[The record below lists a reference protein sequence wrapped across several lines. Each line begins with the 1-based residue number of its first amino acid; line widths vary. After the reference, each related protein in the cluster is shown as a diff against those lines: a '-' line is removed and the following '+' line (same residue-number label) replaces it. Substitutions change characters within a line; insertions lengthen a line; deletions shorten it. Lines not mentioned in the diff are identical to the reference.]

1 MSGPLT
7 DPGPRVGSNPSTAGL
22 RCKRQPG
29 ASWPGR
35 ARRSAF
41 PASDLWRRAA
51 ARRTRRAVTCRSR
64 SRFTGPF
71 RLPRLRCLA
80 LPRKNAARR
89 SVHVAMI
96 SGLSWTCSTT
106 TRSTPGSPDKRSG
119 SAPSKDCRV
128 PKPFGRTRCRCRMA
142 PGSCCG
148 SSQGGLRLESAEPE
162 DHTWSCATDRTR
174 ILSFSKS
181 PTSARG
187 GGIEANGAV
196 GLSDH
201 AHALGLVVATSRLRF
216 ASTDNAADTD
226 RFHCRWLAVTV
237 ALKMLWPSQ
246 GKLMYRSQQSSNRR
260 RALTRDD
267 GIKLNRD
274 RGVACTAR

>member
-1 MSGPLT
+1 
-7 DPGPRVGSNPSTAGL
+7 
-22 RCKRQPG
+22 
-29 ASWPGR
+29 
-35 ARRSAF
+35 
-41 PASDLWRRAA
+41 
-51 ARRTRRAVTCRSR
+51 
-64 SRFTGPF
+64 
-71 RLPRLRCLA
+71 
-80 LPRKNAARR
+80 
-89 SVHVAMI
+89 MI

-106 TRSTPGSPDKRSG
+106 TRSTPGSPGKRSG

-128 PKPFGRTRCRCRMA
+128 PKPFGRARCRCRMA

-148 SSQGGLRLESAEPE
+148 STQGGLCIESGEPE

-201 AHALGLVVATSRLRF
+201 AHAPGLVGATSRLRF
-216 ASTDNAADTD
+216 ASTDNAADTGPLQCG
-226 RFHCRWLAVTV
+226 RLAVTV
-237 ALKMLWPSQ
+237 ARKMLWPSE
-246 GKLMYRSQQSSNRR
+246 GKLMYRTQRSSNRR
-260 RALTRDD
+260 RALARDD
-267 GIKLNRD
+267 GINLNRD